1 MCGRYALG
9 VRMAFVRRR
18 LQEQGMQIDEVP
30 EDDEVRETYNFAPG
44 YNGAVYRADVSDRGF
59 VDDAQEQGTTD
70 DPQERS
76 PEAVNSVEKYHD
88 RKWRYK
94 IQSMRWGLIPFW
106 TKRNPDYGSLMR
118 TINCRDDSLIEDR
131 GMWTSMKRKKRCIVI
146 CQGFYEWLKK
156 GPGGKE
162 KIPHF
167 IKRKDGDLLC
177 FAGLWDCV
185 SYEGSDEK
193 LYTYTIITT
202 SSNSYLKFLH
212 DRMPVIL
219 EPNSEAM
226 KMWLDPER
234 TTWSSELQSILK
246 PYEGELECYP
256 VTKEVGNV
264 GNNSPDFIIPI
275 NSKDN
280 KSNIANF
287 FANAK
292 KQKGGADSF
301 ARDED
306 AKEALPSAEQKVVK
320 DSDEPRKTQDSQW
333 SESIEDTVT
342 FSSPSALLALGGYGG
357 ISPSPAGHD
366 ALVVPS
372 MNEHD
377 IQALGMQGIKL
388 GSARDNDEERKRHIE
403 DVVQLLRTRISGR
416 SVCREG
422 IERLVQLE
430 GFESIWQEDN
440 INIAG
445 NFVDLEIEFHRGQN
459 VVKDVSL
466 SYATP
471 DATDGERREEAT
483 AVLKRDLVQNPDDG
497 ERGSWK
503 SLAGFHGNLQW
514 LSKHDRLSQE
524 VNCFE
529 AIEGLYQS
537 LKRVWDEE
545 QKLPQFSGVYEHLC
559 AGSIG
564 RPSLHKGSRLG
575 LSLDYWI
582 HQAKV
587 LDAKHANSP
596 PDAMDID
603 TPANRTLDEVAEP
616 QNGKWFLM
624 IECEEGY
631 PSLRVSKEWVDSD
644 VLTVVNNAANDSS
657 SNEAAASDLAVVN
670 WADPPPT
677 LNSGGSD
684 AMALDSNMLGSSA
697 LNRRFVARMEPP
709 LDVPILA
716 ASDIYRHLG
725 IQLPHEFRM
734 VTYDGLLVPGSSP
747 LSATGAVG
755 LGAED
760 VTQPGRKRR
769 RMSVQGFDQE
779 GNPCTKHHSYT
790 FQAFESVAG
799 RTMRDIPF
807 SHPRQLADVF
817 PILRQYALLANLI
830 YKIFNSPQNDDGS
843 KKDAES
849 VTEGTFRQAN
859 ISKAIM
865 PTKKNKVIVLSNKN
879 PNEEKLDFLLNG
891 TNTSN
896 ATATGLGKDITM
908 SPSISLRDP
917 ATHQEDV
924 KVDVTL
930 RTQLGQS
937 PVIMLLF
944 TVEDPRLAS
953 SPAENVLSKVS
964 ISLEIGLN
972 GRISVVDMTGLLD
985 DETTADSEKGAQSS
999 ESFKLQQR
1007 IAKVLEISQDIGVLV
1022 EWVARWVR
1030 QQKGSG

>member
-1 MCGRYALG
+1 
-9 VRMAFVRRR
+9 MATPSSK
-18 LQEQGMQIDEVP
+18 Q
-30 EDDEVRETYNFAPG
+30 NPG
-44 YNGAVYRADVSDRGF
+44 A
-59 VDDAQEQGTTD
+59 TPT
-70 DPQERS
+70 
-76 PEAVNSVEKYHD
+76 H
-88 RKWRYK
+88 
-94 IQSMRWGLIPFW
+94 L
-106 TKRNPDYGSLMR
+106 
-118 TINCRDDSLIEDR
+118 
-131 GMWTSMKRKKRCIVI
+131 
-146 CQGFYEWLKK
+146 
-156 GPGGKE
+156 
-162 KIPHF
+162 
-167 IKRKDGDLLC
+167 
-177 FAGLWDCV
+177 
-185 SYEGSDEK
+185 
-193 LYTYTIITT
+193 T
-202 SSNSYLKFLH
+202 SSPRPAGSHMARPIAHKS
-212 DRMPVIL
+212 P
-219 EPNSEAM
+219 ST
-226 KMWLDPER
+226 R
-234 TTWSSELQSILK
+234 T
-246 PYEGELECYP
+246 
-256 VTKEVGNV
+256 
-264 GNNSPDFIIPI
+264 
-275 NSKDN
+275 
-280 KSNIANF
+280 
-287 FANAK
+287 
-292 KQKGGADSF
+292 
-301 ARDED
+301 
-306 AKEALPSAEQKVVK
+306 PSASGHGHGHQPSV
-320 DSDEPRKTQDSQW
+320 SSHQYATPLAATTG
-333 SESIEDTVT
+333 IEDTVP

-366 ALVVPS
+366 ALVVPG

-416 SVCREG
+416 AVCREG
-422 IERLVQLE
+422 IERLAQLE

-440 INIAG
+440 LNIAG

-483 AVLKRDLVQNPDDG
+483 AVLKRDLVQNPEDG

-503 SLAGFHGNLQW
+503 SPTGFHGNLQW

-545 QKLPQFSGVYEHLC
+545 QKLPEFSSVYEHLC

-564 RPSLHKGSRLG
+564 RPSLHKASRLG

-582 HQAKV
+582 HQARV
-587 LDAKHANSP
+587 LDAKTNSP

-603 TPANRTLDEVAEP
+603 QPANRSLDQDSEP
-616 QNGKWFLM
+616 QNGKWCVM

-631 PSLRVSKEWVDSD
+631 PSLRVSKEWLGSD
-644 VLTVVNNAANDSS
+644 VLTVVNNAANGSS
-657 SNEAAASDLAVVN
+657 SNETAASDITVVN

-677 LNSGGSD
+677 LSSGGSD

-697 LNRRFVARMEPP
+697 PNRRFVARMEPP

-716 ASDIYRHLG
+716 ASDIYRYLG
-725 IQLPHEFRM
+725 IQLPHEFRI
-734 VTYDGLLVPGSSP
+734 VPYDGLLVPGWSP

-755 LGAED
+755 LVAED
-760 VTQPGRKRR
+760 VSQPGRKRR
-769 RMSVQGFDQE
+769 RASVQGFDQE

-830 YKIFNSPQNDDGS
+830 HKVFSSPQKDDGS

-849 VTEGTFRQAN
+849 ATERTPRQQNA
-859 ISKAIM
+859 SKAIM
-865 PTKKNKVIVLSNKN
+865 PTKKNKVIFLSNKD
-879 PNEEKLDFLLNG
+879 PNEQKLDFLLNG
-891 TNTSN
+891 INKSN
-896 ATATGLGKDITM
+896 AAATGSGEDIAM
-908 SPSISLRDP
+908 SPSMSLHDNS
-917 ATHQEDV
+917 AHLEEV

-953 SPAENVLSKVS
+953 SPSDTVLSKVS

-985 DETTADSEKGAQSS
+985 DETAADSEKGEQNN
-999 ESFKLQQR
+999 ESYKLQQK
-1007 IAKVLEISQDIGVLV
+1007 IASVLEISQDIGILV
-1022 EWVARWVR
+1022 EWTARWVR
-1030 QQKGSG
+1030 QQKGRG

>member
-1 MCGRYALG
+1 
-9 VRMAFVRRR
+9 MATPSTK
-18 LQEQGMQIDEVP
+18 Q
-30 EDDEVRETYNFAPG
+30 NPG
-44 YNGAVYRADVSDRGF
+44 A
-59 VDDAQEQGTTD
+59 TPT
-70 DPQERS
+70 
-76 PEAVNSVEKYHD
+76 H
-88 RKWRYK
+88 
-94 IQSMRWGLIPFW
+94 L
-106 TKRNPDYGSLMR
+106 
-118 TINCRDDSLIEDR
+118 
-131 GMWTSMKRKKRCIVI
+131 
-146 CQGFYEWLKK
+146 
-156 GPGGKE
+156 
-162 KIPHF
+162 
-167 IKRKDGDLLC
+167 
-177 FAGLWDCV
+177 
-185 SYEGSDEK
+185 
-193 LYTYTIITT
+193 T
-202 SSNSYLKFLH
+202 SSPRPTGAHMARPIAHKS
-212 DRMPVIL
+212 P
-219 EPNSEAM
+219 ST
-226 KMWLDPER
+226 R
-234 TTWSSELQSILK
+234 T
-246 PYEGELECYP
+246 
-256 VTKEVGNV
+256 
-264 GNNSPDFIIPI
+264 
-275 NSKDN
+275 
-280 KSNIANF
+280 
-287 FANAK
+287 
-292 KQKGGADSF
+292 
-301 ARDED
+301 
-306 AKEALPSAEQKVVK
+306 PSASGHGHGHQQSV
-320 DSDEPRKTQDSQW
+320 SSHQYATPLAATTG
-333 SESIEDTVT
+333 IEDTVT

-416 SVCREG
+416 AVCREG
-422 IERLVQLE
+422 IERLVQSE

-440 INIAG
+440 LNIAG

-459 VVKDVSL
+459 VVKDVNL

-483 AVLKRDLVQNPDDG
+483 AVLKRDLVQDPEDG

-503 SLAGFHGNLQW
+503 SLTGFHGNLQW

-529 AIEGLYQS
+529 AIEGLFQS

-545 QKLPQFSGVYEHLC
+545 QKLPKFSGVYEHLC
-559 AGSIG
+559 AGAIG

-582 HQAKV
+582 HQAQL

-603 TPANRTLDEVAEP
+603 RPANRALSEDSEP
-616 QNGKWFLM
+616 QNGKWYVM

-631 PSLRVSKEWVDSD
+631 PSLRLSKEWLGSD
-644 VLTVVNNAANDSS
+644 VLTVVKNDANGSS
-657 SNEAAASDLAVVN
+657 SNEIAASDIAVVN

-677 LNSGGSD
+677 LSSGGSNT
-684 AMALDSNMLGSSA
+684 MALDSNMLGSSA
-697 LNRRFVARMEPP
+697 PNRRFVARLEPP

-734 VTYDGLLVPGSSP
+734 VTYDGLLVPGWSP

-755 LGAED
+755 LGAQD
-760 VTQPGRKRR
+760 MAQPGRKRR
-769 RMSVQGFDQE
+769 RTSVQGFDQE

-830 YKIFNSPQNDDGS
+830 HKIFSSPQKDDES

-849 VTEGTFRQAN
+849 ATAGTSRKPN
-859 ISKAIM
+859 TSKAIM
-865 PTKKNKVIVLSNKN
+865 PTKENKVVFLSNKD
-879 PNEEKLDFLLNG
+879 PNEQKLDFLLNG
-891 TNTSN
+891 INKSN
-896 ATATGLGKDITM
+896 ATATGSGKDIAM
-908 SPSISLRDP
+908 SPPISLRDH
-917 ATHQEDV
+917 AAHQEEI

-953 SPAENVLSKVS
+953 SSADTVLSKVS

-985 DETTADSEKGAQSS
+985 HETAADSEKGAQNGDSY
-999 ESFKLQQR
+999 KLQQK
-1007 IAKVLEISQDIGVLV
+1007 IARVLEISQDIGILV

-1030 QQKGSG
+1030 QQKGRG